1 MQAWENF
8 LDSEEKIF
16 GKAAVDKWLR
26 TLVVSQFDACNLHLQ
41 ARDPFHLH
49 WFEEHMRPKVEKAL
63 FNNNGRRI
71 KVHINLGEAVPD
83 PTLKETKVEE
93 KKNLFASDSLE
104 SHCTLAQFVHGKQS
118 KIPYQ
123 ILCELVGYQ
132 SETNKF
138 TTPNLKMG
146 EINPIYISGPSGVGK
161 THLLMA
167 ITATLR
173 NRGLKAHFV
182 HADRF
187 SEHVVTAF
195 RSSLVEPF
203 RATYRNLDA
212 LIIDDIHRF
221 QRKSATQE
229 EFFHTFNAL
238 HTRGVQII
246 ISANVPP
253 RELRDIEERLISRCE
268 WGISLTIGKLSTDEL
283 KEIALRRAQML
294 QFPLSDSII
303 NYLVTSFK
311 SHKSLTRAIEALV
324 LRTHI
329 DRRKEPLDLE
339 AVKTYLKDL
348 TEKEEEQ
355 GISPG
360 KILQG
365 VAQKFGIRIDDILGK
380 SRSRD
385 CALPR
390 QIAMYLC
397 RQELKMPYIKIGDLF
412 SRDHSTVMSSVK
424 LIADSVEK
432 READITSSITEIQ
445 RLCC

>member
-8 LDSEEKIF
+8 LDSEEKVF
-16 GKAAVDKWLR
+16 GKPAVDKWLR
-26 TLVVSQFDACNLHLQ
+26 TLTVVKFDACNLQLQ
-41 ARDPFHLH
+41 AKDPFHLH

-71 KVHINLGEAVPD
+71 KVSINLGESLPD
-83 PTLKETKVEE
+83 TSLKETKTEE
-93 KKNLFASDSLE
+93 KKELFASDPLE
-104 SHCTLAQFVHGKQS
+104 SHCTLAQFVSGKES
-118 KIPYQ
+118 KITYQ

-132 SETNKF
+132 SEINKF
-138 TTPNLKMG
+138 TTPKLKLG

-182 HADRF
+182 HAERF

-203 RATYRNLDA
+203 RATYRTLDA

-221 QRKSATQE
+221 QRKNATQE

-268 WGISLTIGKLSTDEL
+268 WGISLSLGKLSPDEL
-283 KEIALRRAQML
+283 KQIAVRRTEML
-294 QFPLSDSII
+294 QFPLSESII
-303 NYLVTSFK
+303 NYLVITFK

-329 DRRKEPLDLE
+329 DRRKELLDLE
-339 AVKTYLKDL
+339 SVKLYLKDL
-348 TEKEEEQ
+348 IDKEEQQ

-380 SRSRD
+380 ARSRD

-424 LIADSVEK
+424 LIADSIEK

>member
-8 LDSEEKIF
+8 LNGEEKVF

-26 TLVVSQFDACNLHLQ
+26 TLTVVNFDACNLYLK

-71 KVHINLGEAVPD
+71 KVHINLGEVSPD
-83 PTLKETKVEE
+83 PSPKETRPEE
-93 KKNLFASDSLE
+93 KKNLFASDILE
-104 SHCTLAQFVHGKQS
+104 AHCTLAQFVSGKQS
-118 KIPYQ
+118 KITYQ

-132 SETNKF
+132 PEINKF
-138 TTPNLKMG
+138 GTPKLKMG

-167 ITATLR
+167 MTATLR
-173 NRGLKAHFV
+173 NQGLKAHFV
-182 HADRF
+182 HAERF

-212 LIIDDIHRF
+212 LIIDDIHKF

-246 ISANVPP
+246 ISSNVPP
-253 RELRDIEERLISRCE
+253 RELSDIEERLISRCE
-268 WGISLTIGKLSTDEL
+268 WGISLSLGKLTPDEL
-283 KEIALRRAQML
+283 KEIALRRTQML
-294 QFPLSDSII
+294 QFPLSDAII
-303 NYLVTSFK
+303 NYLVTTFK

-329 DRRKEPLDLE
+329 DRRKDPLDLE
-339 AVKTYLKDL
+339 ATKTYLKDL
-348 TEKEEEQ
+348 TDKEEEQ

-397 RQELKMPYIKIGDLF
+397 RHELKMPYIKIGDLF

-424 LIADSVEK
+424 LIANSVEN
-432 READITSSITEIQ
+432 RETEVTNSITEIQ
-445 RLCC
+445 KLCC